1 MDAFFGASLQFVT
14 LIIAVDAFFGASL
27 QVVALIIA
35 IVCLISS
42 IFGKSYGIGPVQ
54 VPAPSDLAPRVALAT
69 LGLFLLS
76 FAFWDHLVG
85 KSIPETL
92 HAWFSPPPPPEPFT
106 TDNRAFADLL
116 VAPNTPIVA
125 IRLRADIVYGEAPGA
140 MQRCAVVREIVEVY
154 RQNSDAY
161 PLQMLSDAEKVRQQA
176 PEARSLM
183 ECSPEMNKIAAL
195 SDGVKQAIAAS
206 APTVPPTL
214 SPTAVMRPKPT
225 IATMDGVSEDL
236 ARRVLTATTLTA
248 DSGWMFIG
256 FRGKDSPALTADRRI
271 AVNNIPRTG
280 IVATIADSELL
291 DTKDPGIILG
301 TVKGY
306 VRAGSAV
313 EIRAISG
320 PRHYAKGVWDGYDA
334 YALVRVVSLPRTSVE
349 AESRTA
355 SATPLTSATVSVV
368 STSATAAAP
377 CSSLPT
383 PSATLFTHCNE
394 AYPTRFNDYQF
405 HSYRVTDSHST
416 GIHVR
421 NIGPHPVNVS
431 IFPSCDS
438 SAGCRPIENVLV
450 PPVATK
456 DDGSNDYIYTVETLR
471 PFNYLWSVR
480 IPSPTPSSTANLAT
494 AEASSFSV
502 PADFVKPTGAHTP

>member
-1 MDAFFGASLQFVT
+1 M
-14 LIIAVDAFFGASL
+14 DAFFGASL

-42 IFGKSYGIGPVQ
+42 ILGKSYGIGPVQ

-76 FAFWDHLVG
+76 VAFWDPLVG
-85 KSIPETL
+85 KSIP
-92 HAWFSPPPPPEPFT
+92 AWFSPPEPFT

-116 VAPNTPIVA
+116 VAPNAPIVA

-140 MQRCAVVREIVEVY
+140 MQRCAVAREIVEVY
-154 RQNSDAY
+154 RQNIEAY

-225 IATMDGVSEDL
+225 IATMNGVSEDL

-256 FRGKDSPALTADRRI
+256 FRGKDSPTLTADRRI
-271 AVNNIPRTG
+271 AVNDIPRTG

-313 EIRAISG
+313 EILAISG

-355 SATPLTSATVSVV
+355 SATPLTLGTVSVVSSESSKV